1 MPYRNYPKPT
11 HYGTSESRS
20 GKCADTNNGHSQSAK
35 REKKL
40 KLVEARTRLA
50 AIAQKMLMEKLNVG
64 TFPEVL
70 REVRKRRIAQPFVK
84 KSRENY
90 HEAISIALA
99 LNYVAQSKD
108 DPIEALKQLLADEY
122 RVRKS
127 TNAAQIAVRVVI
139 DYGNTDAERGA
150 NRRPAS
156 RDAAAVNHLADRGVL
171 PDEVVALGKKI
182 GEGLE
187 AWGRAKPR
195 PSTEKKHA
203 GGPTPETSRNP
214 RNTGNGAANAKVPRI
229 AHDATQ
235 IAIDLRRKDPLF
247 FRRNAC
253 AGAADKTRTC
263 RPGDPA
269 NVRSQTARRRPHDL
283 RCQTVAQEG
292 AHRKTA
298 QTLGSGFSPSRRSIR
313 RTAVDF

>member
-1 MPYRNYPKPT
+1 M
-11 HYGTSESRS
+11 
-20 GKCADTNNGHSQSAK
+20 
-35 REKKL
+35 
-40 KLVEARTRLA
+40 
-50 AIAQKMLMEKLNVG
+50 
-64 TFPEVL
+64 
-70 REVRKRRIAQPFVK
+70 
-84 KSRENY
+84 
-90 HEAISIALA
+90 
-99 LNYVAQSKD
+99 
-108 DPIEALKQLLADEY
+108 LADEY

-150 NRRPAS
+150 NRRTAS

-171 PDEVVALGKKI
+171 PERGRCTREKDRGGIRGLGTRQTS
-182 GEGLE
+182 
-187 AWGRAKPR
+187 AVNR
-195 PSTEKKHA
+195 KKHA

-247 FRRNAC
+247 FQKWRNAC